1 VQEELEAIVGD
12 PLIYVESN
20 FEQRFHALDQL
31 EDLLHTFGEASD
43 TNSLRKRAESL
54 KTELEE
60 IDRILFSRLQANISS
75 GSYTSGEFREM
86 VNTYI
91 SLDLTDNQNQEKAGY
106 DELDA
111 FINGLFPDLALPEQ
125 TVALEPEMVYFQ
137 KTPARVVFELIANCP
152 FAENDV
158 FFDLGSGLGQ
168 VSILVN
174 LLAGVKVNG
183 IELEPAFCTYA
194 RSLALSLN
202 LSELTFI
209 HVDARL
215 ADYSAGTV
223 FFLYTPFQGRM
234 LQEVLDL
241 LQRESLNRKI
251 KLISYGPCTEYI
263 ARQSWL
269 KPITSGAVDTYKL
282 HIFSS

>member
-1 VQEELEAIVGD
+1 MQKELEAIIGD

-20 FEQRFHALDQL
+20 FEKRFHALDQL
-31 EDLLHTFGEASD
+31 EDLLHTFASD
-43 TNSLRKRAESL
+43 KDSLRKGAENL

-60 IDRILFSRLQANISS
+60 IDHILFSRLRAKIRLGN
-75 GSYTSGEFREM
+75 YTPWEFRKM
-86 VNTYI
+86 VDTYI
-91 SLDLTDNQNQEKAGY
+91 SLDLADNRNQEKAGY

-125 TVALEPEMVYFQ
+125 TVSLEPEMVYFQ
-137 KTPARVVFELIANCP
+137 KTPARVVFELVANCP

-174 LLAGVKVNG
+174 LLTGVKVTG
-183 IELEPAFCTYA
+183 VEMEPAFCTYA
-194 RSLALSLN
+194 LSLALSLN
-202 LSELTFI
+202 LSEVTFI
-209 HVDARL
+209 HVDARK

-241 LQRESLNRKI
+241 LQLESLNRKI
-251 KLISYGPCTEYI
+251 KLISYGPCTEHI